1 MTIMYIPGIYNV
13 YCVYS
18 MRSKEYVFLGMHTQL
33 LGSTAQD
40 IISNENNRVIPM

>member
-1 MTIMYIPGIYNV
+1 
-13 YCVYS
+13 

-40 IISNENNRVIPM
+40 IIYNENNSNSYEVSSE